1 MKCISIWALLVIV
14 IILSL
19 AASAAPD
26 AIKPLFYVGQLAA
39 LCYYI
44 SGYVVRCD

>member
-1 MKCISIWALLVIV
+1 MRCINIWQLLVIV
-14 IILSL
+14 ILLSL

-26 AIKPLFYVGQLAA
+26 AIKPLFYVGQLAS

-44 SGYVVRCD
+44 AGYVVRCD